1 MHAPLKGL
9 SLINLFVEDLPAAKA
24 FYEDIFGLELAF
36 GDDYA
41 AAYKLGDTLVNLLTV
56 PAARKQLAPA
66 RVAGP
71 DAGSRV
77 QLAIVVDDIDG
88 RCAAL
93 AAKGID
99 LINGPEDRPWGMRT
113 ACFADPAGHN
123 WEFAQPVGD
132 QG

>member
-24 FYEDIFGLELAF
+24 FHQDIFGLEFAF

-41 AAYKLGDTLVNLLTV
+41 AAYKLGDTLINLLTI
-56 PAARKQLAPA
+56 PAAREQLAPA

-77 QLAIVVDDIDG
+77 QLAIVVDDIDA

-93 AAKGID
+93 QAKGID

-123 WEFAQPVGD
+123 WEFAQPIA
-132 QG
+132 

>member
-9 SLINLFVEDLPAAKA
+9 SLINLFVEDLLAAKA
-24 FYEDIFGLELAF
+24 FYEDVFGLEFAF

-41 AAYKLGDTLVNLLTV
+41 AAYKLGDTLINLLTV

-77 QLAIVVDDIDG
+77 QLAIVVDDIDA
-88 RCAAL
+88 RCATL
-93 AAKGID
+93 AAKGIA

-113 ACFADPAGHN
+113 ASFADPAGHN
-123 WEFAQPVGD
+123 WEFAQPIGD
-132 QG
+132 RE

>member
-1 MHAPLKGL
+1 MHAPLKSL

-24 FYEDIFGLELAF
+24 FYQDIFELELAF

-41 AAYKLGDTLVNLLTV
+41 AAYKLGDTLINLLTV
-56 PAARKQLAPA
+56 PAAREQLAPA

-77 QLAIVVDDIDG
+77 QLAIVVDDIDA

-93 AAKGID
+93 AAKGVA
-99 LINGPEDRPWGMRT
+99 LINGPEDKPWGMRT

-132 QG
+132 QE